1 MATVT
6 GVTLQKMEEIKNDTI
21 ISARVENGILYF
33 KKGDNQTEFNVGSIV
48 LPAISAWPVGSI
60 FMSVSSTNPKTLLG
74 LPSNSPV
81 TWVRWG
87 QGRMPISLNENNTR
101 FDQVEEVGGEERV
114 TLGIN
119 EMPTHHHPQPADG
132 VNQTNRTGWQSHD
145 HSHTGYTSWSG
156 DHTHSQSQ
164 PAGSYPG
171 TGGGANDALRNNF
184 AYPQTGAAGNHQHS
198 VQTYGVSS
206 NHFHVIADQGGGA
219 SHENMPPFIT
229 VYMWK
234 RTV

>member
-33 KKGDNQTEFNVGSIV
+33 KKGDNSTEFNVGSIV
-48 LPAISAWPVGSI
+48 LPAIAAWPVGSI
-60 FMSVSSTNPKTLLG
+60 FMSTSSTNPKTLLG
-74 LPSNSPV
+74 VPSNSPV

-87 QGRMPISLNENNTR
+87 QGRMPISLNESNAR
-101 FDQVEEVGGEERV
+101 FDSVEETGGAETV
-114 TLGIN
+114 KLTTA
-119 EMPTHHHPQPADG
+119 EMPNHSHG
-132 VNQTNRTGWQSHD
+132 GITGYQSHD
-145 HSHTGYTSWSG
+145 HSHGGYTSWSG

-164 PAGSYPG
+164 PSGNYPG
-171 TGGGANDALRNNF
+171 QGGGANDALRNNF

-198 VQTYGVSS
+198 IQTYGVDT
-206 NHFHVIADQGGGA
+206 NHYHGITAEGGNGF
-219 SHENMPPFIT
+219 HENMPPFIT